1 MHIRIIP
8 YLAIGALFLAPSLV
22 RAQEPAAEEVPPPAE
37 EAKAPPAEGEAPPPA
52 EGDAAAAAP
61 AAGDAPAEEELSED
75 GGALEFAQA
84 MEQLLLE
91 NYIAAARL
99 AYVAMKKTKP
109 SAEKYESAQ
118 FVLAESLAGAGLS
131 SAAAEYYF
139 AVADQ
144 RQNPALLPRAL
155 SGLERLTRQGLVDE
169 DKLLRGV
176 LVEANLSNVPLEV
189 ETFLSFYR
197 GLSNLRL
204 GYRRWAAADF
214 SILGKEGF
222 YAQLAQYVR
231 VVTLV
236 RDEKSEKALEVVDA
250 LLEDDK
256 NEERVLDEV
265 IKKRLLLVRARLL
278 YEGGKLKESIEE
290 YSKLRGTVDAQE
302 GEILVERAW
311 AHFRNGDYHDA
322 MGLLYALAAPSS
334 RELFLPDQYVLRGL
348 IYQRF
353 CHFRAAKAAVR
364 DFRDRYGDAVMAL
377 KRGESPDEVP
387 VVAAAAKILPE
398 VEPSLRVLT
407 AVQNE
412 KLRLEDIASSIEE
425 GGLLAHMNSLYG
437 TLTGRAERLHR
448 RAMMEGSRLAAERLL
463 ESDEQAN
470 LLEYEVGVSIFK
482 PIASASGEVK
492 LRQAAEEVPS
502 GGPTVYYPFDG
513 EFWTDELPHMRFL
526 IQDRCVE

>member
-1 MHIRIIP
+1 MRIRSIQPI
-8 YLAIGALFLAPSLV
+8 ALGFALLLAPPTL
-22 RAQEPAAEEVPPPAE
+22 AQDPEPAPSEAEAPA
-37 EAKAPPAEGEAPPPA
+37 ADADKTAPAEGAEAPA
-52 EGDAAAAAP
+52 EGTAP
-61 AAGDAPAEEELSED
+61 AATAGAAPEEELSDD

-91 NYIAAARL
+91 NHREAARL

-118 FVLAESLAGAGLS
+118 FVLAESLAGAGLN
-131 SAAAEYYF
+131 SAASEYYF

-155 SGLERLTRQGLVDE
+155 SGLERLARQGLVDE

-176 LVEANLSNVPLEV
+176 LVEASLSNVPLEV
-189 ETFLSFYR
+189 ETFLGFYR

-214 SILGKEGF
+214 ALLGKDGF

-250 LLEDDK
+250 LLADHESG
-256 NEERVLDEV
+256 ERPLDEV
-265 IKKRLLLVRARLL
+265 IRKRLLLVRARLL
-278 YEGGKLKESIEE
+278 YEAGKLKESIEV
-290 YSKLRGTVDAQE
+290 YSGLRGTVDARE

-311 AHFRNGDYHDA
+311 AHFRKGDYHDA

-348 IYQRF
+348 IYQQF
-353 CHFRAAKAAVR
+353 CHFRAAKSAVR
-364 DFRDRYGDAVMAL
+364 DFRDRYGDAVLAL
-377 KRGESPDEVP
+377 KRGDAPEDVP
-387 VVAAAAKILPE
+387 LVSAAAKVLPE

-407 AVQNE
+407 AVQSEVN
-412 KLRLEDIASSIEE
+412 RLDDLSSSFEE
-425 GGLLAHMNSLYG
+425 GGLLKHLNDLYG
-437 TLTGRAERLHR
+437 MLSRRAQKLHR
-448 RAMMEGSRLAAERLL
+448 RALAEGAALAAEHLL
-463 ESDEQAN
+463 EADEQAN

-482 PIASASGEVK
+482 PIASASGEVR
-492 LRQAAEEVPS
+492 LRQAAEEVP
-502 GGPTVYYPFDG
+502 GGGDTVYYPFDG
-513 EFWTDELPHMRFL
+513 EFWTDELPYMRFL
-526 IQDRCVE
+526 IQDRCVD

>member
-1 MHIRIIP
+1 MRTS
-8 YLAIGALFLAPSLV
+8 FVNSLV
-22 RAQEPAAEEVPPPAE
+22 FGTVLLMAPASFAQDSAE
-37 EAKAPPAEGEAPPPA
+37 EAPAVAQETPAAGSETQDAPPSAT
-52 EGDAAAAAP
+52 GDAA
-61 AAGDAPAEEELSED
+61 AEEELSDD

-91 NYIAAARL
+91 NHLQAARL
-99 AYVAMKKTKP
+99 AYVALKKTKP

-118 FVLAESLAGAGLS
+118 FVLAEALAGAGLS

-155 SGLERLTRQGLVDE
+155 AGLERMTRQGLVDE

-176 LVEANLSNVPLEV
+176 LVEANLSNVPAEV

-204 GYRRWAAADF
+204 GYRRWASADF
-214 SILGKEGF
+214 SILDKEG
-222 YAQLAQYVR
+222 YYGQLAQFVR

-236 RDEKSEKALEVVDA
+236 RDDKSEKALEVVEG
-250 LLEDDK
+250 LLGEH
-256 NEERVLDEV
+256 ETGELVLDEV
-265 IKKRLLLVRARLL
+265 IRKRLLLVRARLL
-278 YEGGKLKESIEE
+278 YEAGKLKEAIEG
-290 YSKLRGTVDAQE
+290 YSNLRDTADAQE

-311 AHFRNGDYHDA
+311 AHFRKGDYHDA

-353 CHFRAAKAAVR
+353 CHFRAAKSAVR
-364 DFRDRYGDAVMAL
+364 DFRDRYGDAVLAL
-377 KRGESPDEVP
+377 KRGDAPEEVP
-387 VVAAAAKILPE
+387 VVSAAARVLPE
-398 VEPSLRVLT
+398 VEPAARVLE
-407 AVQNE
+407 AVQSE
-412 KLRLEDIASSIEE
+412 QQRLEKVASSLEE
-425 GGLLAHMNSLYG
+425 GGLLPHLTGLYG
-437 TLTGRAERLHR
+437 MLTNRAQRLYR
-448 RAMMEGSRLAAERLL
+448 RALSDGAKLAAERLL

-482 PIASASGEVK
+482 PIASASGEVR
-492 LRQAAEEVPS
+492 LRQAAEEVP
-502 GGPTVYYPFDG
+502 GHGPNIYYPFDG

>member
-1 MHIRIIP
+1 MRTPLVHS
-8 YLAIGALFLAPSLV
+8 LALGALLLMAVPSL
-22 RAQEPAAEEVPPPAE
+22 AQEAE
-37 EAKAPPAEGEAPPPA
+37 EAAPAATEGAPAPESNPE
-52 EGDAAAAAP
+52 AAAAP
-61 AAGDAPAEEELSED
+61 AEGAAPAADAAAAPPEEELSDD

-91 NYIAAARL
+91 NYQEAARL

-155 SGLERLTRQGLVDE
+155 AGLERLTRKGLVDE

-176 LVEANLSNVPLEV
+176 LVEANLSNVPTDV

-214 SILGKEGF
+214 SQLEKEG
-222 YAQLAQYVR
+222 YYGQLAQFVR

-236 RDEKSEKALEVVDA
+236 RDDKSEKALEVVDG
-250 LLEDDK
+250 LLKDHESG
-256 NEERVLDEV
+256 ELVLDE
-265 IKKRLLLVRARLL
+265 IIRKRLHLVRARLL
-278 YEGGKLKESIEE
+278 YEAGKLKEAIDE
-290 YSKLRGTVDAQE
+290 YSNLRGTADAQE

-311 AHFRNGDYHDA
+311 AHFRKGDYHDA

-353 CHFRAAKAAVR
+353 CHFRAAKSAVR
-364 DFRDRYGDAVMAL
+364 DFRDRYGDAVLAL
-377 KRGESPDEVP
+377 KRGDTPEDVP
-387 VVAAAAKILPE
+387 VVSAAARVLPE
-398 VEPSLRVLT
+398 VEPAARVLD
-407 AVQNE
+407 AVAAE
-412 KLRLEDIASSIEE
+412 KVRLESLSSALEE
-425 GGLLAHMNSLYG
+425 GGLSQHLTGLYG
-437 TLTGRAERLHR
+437 MLTNRAERLYR
-448 RAMMEGSRLAAERLL
+448 RALSDGARLAAERLL

-482 PIASASGEVK
+482 PIASASGEVR
-492 LRQAAEEVPS
+492 LRQAAEEVP
-502 GGPTVYYPFDG
+502 GHGPNIYYPFDG